1 MKFQFD
7 KEKAIA
13 AVLYIVKKIDEQ
25 HEKADFHKIFKI
37 LYFAESK
44 HLALW
49 GRPITGD
56 YFIAMEHGPVPSAI
70 YDIFKSV
77 KGDSV
82 FIPTTTFCSYFRIA
96 THFVEAKQEPDL
108 DVLSE
113 SELSL
118 IDKAIVENVHFSF
131 KELVEKS
138 HKIAWRWAKKDD
150 KMSYKLIAHEAGA
163 DLEKMMPYL
172 QFNAE
177 NSLLFS

>member
-7 KEKAIA
+7 EEKAIA

-44 HLALW
+44 HLATW

-56 YFIAMEHGPVPSAI
+56 YFIAMRDGPVPSAI

-82 FIPTTTFCSYFRIA
+82 FIPTTTFHSYFEIV
-96 THFVEAKQEPDL
+96 TYFVESKQEPDL

-113 SELSL
+113 SELFL
-118 IDKAIVENVHFSF
+118 IDESIVENVHFNF
-131 KELVEKS
+131 GELKQKS
-138 HKIAWRWAKKDD
+138 HKVAWHKANKDE
-150 KMSYKLIAHEAGA
+150 KMSYKLMAQEAGA
-163 DLEKMMPYL
+163 VEKMIQYL
-172 QFNAE
+172 QFNSE
-177 NSLLFS
+177 NSLLFG